1 MKLLVILIL
10 TVTSISHIFR
20 QISADNL
27 LKKSIQYHD
36 SNGTLMHHDVTLHLN
51 EKTPNGTDRKFTIA
65 FNISKESYTNTKIN
79 KEDKFLGE
87 DILDKLII
95 K

>member
-1 MKLLVILIL
+1 
-10 TVTSISHIFR
+10 
-20 QISADNL
+20 
-27 LKKSIQYHD
+27 
-36 SNGTLMHHDVTLHLN
+36 MHHDVTLHLN